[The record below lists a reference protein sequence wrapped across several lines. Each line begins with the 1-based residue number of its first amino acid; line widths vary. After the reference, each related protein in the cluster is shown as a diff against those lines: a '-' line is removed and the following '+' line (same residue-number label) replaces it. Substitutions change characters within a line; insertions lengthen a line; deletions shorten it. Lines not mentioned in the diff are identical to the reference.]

1 MGESIGILTTFLDM
15 FGVEKKILTKPPE
28 PPATWFWY
36 IGLFLSL
43 SLSLFSVSLF
53 PVALLGESPFLV
65 PFLGQPETA
74 RKGHATVATAM
85 KSEHLG
91 RATTTLC
98 LTRWKLL
105 ARNGLCRATEVE
117 LSIECLTFKTRYGS
131 VVWQFASTWTT
142 WASHSLRS
150 TSLQR
155 VTHLPTTRKPCASA
169 DKTQETEKGPHKMG
183 KP

>member
-15 FGVEKKILTKPPE
+15 FGVEKKHLNETTRTTSHLIL
-28 PPATWFWY
+28 
-36 IGLFLSL
+36 IHRIISLSF

-131 VVWQFASTWTT
+131 VV
-142 WASHSLRS
+142 
-150 TSLQR
+150 
-155 VTHLPTTRKPCASA
+155 
-169 DKTQETEKGPHKMG
+169 
-183 KP
+183 